1 METLPPGQA
10 ATSSM
15 PKAMPLLIGKTVTS
29 MTVKRGSITNW
40 ANNPVS
46 TAFFWLSNCVKCSTL
61 ISSATPNM
69 IMARQIFRAVRLP
82 DEKCMETGSDKMGL
96 VIGI

>member
-1 METLPPGQA
+1 
-10 ATSSM
+10 
-15 PKAMPLLIGKTVTS
+15 
-29 MTVKRGSITNW
+29 
-40 ANNPVS
+40 
-46 TAFFWLSNCVKCSTL
+46 
-61 ISSATPNM
+61 M